1 MLTKISENWG
11 SHTARETEGCF
22 PCRLDRF
29 FGYYGRHLAEG
40 SGRRYV
46 NEPTVTAASS
56 WSGAFW
62 EKLVIPFVS

>member
-11 SHTARETEGCF
+11 SQTARETEGCF

-29 FGYYGRHLAEG
+29 FGYYGRRLAEG

-46 NEPTVTAASS
+46 NNANGYYS
-56 WSGAFW
+56 
-62 EKLVIPFVS
+62 KLVEWGILGG